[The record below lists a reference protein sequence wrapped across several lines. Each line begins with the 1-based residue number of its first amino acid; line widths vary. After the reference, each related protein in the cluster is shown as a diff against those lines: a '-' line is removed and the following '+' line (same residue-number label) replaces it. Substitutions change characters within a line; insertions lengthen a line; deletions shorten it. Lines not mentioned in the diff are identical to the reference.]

1 MHHFP
6 VGLSAAGLCVCIVL
20 SAFFS
25 GTETALMSVNRYR
38 LRHLAGQG
46 HAAARLAERLLARPD
61 RLIGVIL
68 LGNTLANVA
77 AASIV
82 TLLTLEYFGET
93 WLAAASAALTLVLLL
108 FSEVGPKTFGA
119 LYAER

>member
-46 HAAARLAERLLARPD
+46 HAAARLAERLLARPYRLLLWLTYPVVWLINLFTNALL
-61 RLIGVIL
+61 RLIGVP
-68 LGNTLANVA
+68 AAKVA
-77 AASIV
+77 SHS
-82 TLLTLEYFGET
+82 L
-93 WLAAASAALTLVLLL
+93 SADELRTV
-108 FSEVGPKTFGA
+108 V
-119 LYAER
+119 AEAGSLIPIKHQQML